1 MDIQIKKITCEKCKD
16 TGNIKEKDGTVH
28 ICFDCLLSGRLDQHG
43 DKSKMRDAK
52 DFGIK
57 L

>member
-1 MDIQIKKITCEKCKD
+1 MTELRFNCEKCN
-16 TGNIKEKDGTVH
+16 GRGMIKEKDGTVH
-28 ICFDCLLSGRLDQHG
+28 ICFDCLAAGRLDQHG

-52 DFGIK
+52 ELGIK